1 MYAHFLIILIFNFR
15 LCFMIKFSI
24 KNLFIFIFSQDLFKS
39 DFDMKK
45 SLYSYCTT
53 FLINSILYLF
63 FIMIYLD
70 LENFN

>member
-1 MYAHFLIILIFNFR
+1 MYAHFVIILIFNFR

-45 SLYSYCTT
+45 VCIHTVLP
-53 FLINSILYLF
+53 FLLIAFYIF
-63 FIMIYLD
+63 FL
-70 LENFN
+70 L